1 MERVVFRRDYDPY
14 MEMEKYLAVFP
25 DDPHNVGKLAFV
37 AFYFNGDR
45 AVFEP
50 YGEMCFDYYYGKTKR
65 IRGRSDEA
73 LRCLHAIEQYF
84 DCKFRMME
92 KLS

>member
-14 MEMEKYLAVFP
+14 MKMEKYLAVFP
-25 DDPHNVGKLAFV
+25 DDPHDIGYLAFV

-50 YGEMCFDYYYGKTKR
+50 YGEMCLDYYYGKTKR
-65 IRGRSDEA
+65 VRRQSDEA
-73 LRCLHAIEQYF
+73 LRCLQAIEKYF
-84 DCKFRMME
+84 GYQFKVRE